1 MKQWTKSS
9 TKILE
14 IDRTLVCY
22 GGRFCVDLFTA
33 RVAAAASTASE
44 ASGLHWLV
52 RAEWQL
58 HCILEVGASEK
69 WYFQAA
75 KKICIPPSMV
85 NYHSGPLEQGGKGGG
100 LIPPSQTQTLT
111 LSKSGG
117 GRLCSPNYVL
127 KGNSA
132 LFTQDS
138 FFAFLISIDISIKIH
153 KFVFQ
158 PVVFIKPRLNLD
170 TIWPLNSLFNL

>member
-33 RVAAAASTASE
+33 RVAAAAASTASE

-100 LIPPSQTQTLT
+100 ANPP
-111 LSKSGG
+111 LSDTNVN
-117 GRLCSPNYVL
+117 L
-127 KGNSA
+127 
-132 LFTQDS
+132 
-138 FFAFLISIDISIKIH
+138 IKIRGW
-153 KFVFQ
+153 Q
-158 PVVFIKPRLNLD
+158 IML
-170 TIWPLNSLFNL
+170 T